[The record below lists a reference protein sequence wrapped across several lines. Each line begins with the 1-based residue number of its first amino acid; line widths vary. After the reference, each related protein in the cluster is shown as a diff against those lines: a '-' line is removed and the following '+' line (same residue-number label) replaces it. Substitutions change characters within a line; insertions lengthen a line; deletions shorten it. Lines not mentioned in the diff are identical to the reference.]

1 MATTI
6 DRLQIEINTQATK
19 ANTAIDNLIGR
30 LDKLT
35 TSLGRINSSSING
48 LANGVDRLG
57 KAMQTMNGVKTS
69 DFTRLAKNI
78 SKMGSV
84 NTQALNSTASSLSHI
99 TRAFNN
105 LGSVSANSVQMAELA
120 KSLSKLGGVNVQR
133 AITNIPQLATA
144 LNNLMVTLSRSPRVS
159 DNVIRLTNSL
169 ARLAS
174 QGGKVGTSSRSLQN
188 SLNSTNIAVKKARV
202 GFTGLASTI
211 GRLYATYFWVKRIF
225 DALKS
230 SITSTADYIEAYN
243 YFNVALGK
251 IGSDWSH
258 QWEKYAS
265 EIGVSSAEEYADSFS
280 SRLQENLKG
289 LSGVSIELDAKGNGL
304 LSTTGTKNLGLN
316 IQEVTQYASQLAS
329 VTNSVGQTG
338 EVSLATASAFTKL
351 GADMSS
357 LFNLDYSSVMNNLQ
371 SGLIGQSRALYKYGI
386 DITNATLQTYAYELG
401 LEKAVSEMTQAEKM
415 QLRMIAILDQSKVS
429 WGDLANTINSPS
441 NMIRQFKNNL
451 KETGMVL
458 GQLFIPLLQK
468 VLPVINGVTIALKNL
483 FVNLAGFLNINIDL
497 SSFGQ
502 GYSDIG
508 EEMDGV
514 ADSFDNATESAK
526 EWKNQLMGFD
536 EINKLQEDNSSK
548 NGVGGSIDLT
558 DEILK
563 ATSEYEKVWQQA
575 YDRMENDAE
584 KWAQRISKKLQPIK
598 KLFQDIAIG
607 DWFAVGQDVSN
618 LTAGIFHFFSDAID
632 NVNWKQVG
640 EKIGNY
646 LEGIN
651 WYKVITEGIKLKFE
665 IGKAIAEVWFSSL
678 NVAPIET
685 SIITALATL
694 KFTGL
699 GKILGNKIKK
709 VIMGSAFTTSIVSGF
724 KGAFASLG
732 GSIGSILA
740 MDLAVVFGAGSIAE
754 IGMTIG
760 VGLASSVLAGIAGWG
775 LGQKIYELISG
786 EHIEESFTEQMS
798 IIAEGF
804 KDGSIKDALRL
815 WGEDIIDGLKVAKD
829 SVYEWWQETPI
840 SEWLDVKVG
849 SIFHKNNLQDIKNA
863 SQEMFS
869 RWFGK
874 NPLSATLSD
883 IFVLTSTAIAKPSEI
898 IDGLRVLWQDVCA
911 GDFRFS
917 LFNIMEFPSYNEF
930 EGALK
935 LLWKDVKN
943 GDFRFEIFNIMQ
955 FPSWN
960 ETRSAL
966 RQMWTDILNGD
977 FKFNFL
983 GLFTFPSWNELKSV
997 ITQMWNN
1004 ILNSGFK
1011 FGFLELFEFPSA
1023 NDLINSF
1030 KKPWNEFANWLNKQL
1045 TWEAK
1050 IKNPF
1055 TGKTLQEFKFD
1066 FGNVPKFATGGFP
1079 EDGLFMANHN
1089 ELVGQFSNGNTVVAN
1104 NEQIIAGIQSG
1115 VYEAVLSAMN
1125 NANQGTQGDIV
1136 VQIDGKKVFQAVRKQ
1151 HNNYLMQTGK
1161 NAFA

>member
-57 KAMQTMNGVKTS
+57 KAMQTMNSVKTS

-105 LGSVSANSVQMAELA
+105 LGSVSANSAQMAELA

-169 ARLAS
+169 ARLAL

-188 SLNSTNIAVKKARV
+188 SLNRTNIAVKKARV

-225 DALKS
+225 DALKK

-251 IGSDWSH
+251 IGKDWSH

-357 LFNLDYSSVMNNLQ
+357 LFNIDYSQVMNNLQ

-536 EINKLQEDNSSK
+536 EINKLQEDKSSQ

-558 DEILK
+558 DEIVK
-563 ATSEYEKVWQQA
+563 ATSEYEKIWQQA

-584 KWAQRISKKLQPIK
+584 KWAQRISGKLQPIK

-607 DWFAVGQDVSN
+607 DWFAVGQDTSN
-618 LTAGIFHFFSDAID
+618 LVAGIFHFFSEAID
-632 NVNWKQVG
+632 KVEWKQVG
-640 EKIGNY
+640 ENIGDY
-646 LEGIN
+646 LDGID

-665 IGKAIAEVWFSSL
+665 IGKAIAEVWFSSFDT
-678 NVAPIET
+678 APIET
-685 SIITALATL
+685 SVITALATL

-699 GKILGNKIKK
+699 GKLLSSKIATT
-709 VIMGSAFTTSIVSGF
+709 ITGSAF
-724 KGAFASLG
+724 
-732 GSIGSILA
+732 
-740 MDLAVVFGAGSIAE
+740 VVTLTKALKKYK
-754 IGMTIG
+754 TP
-760 VGLASSVLAGIAGWG
+760 
-775 LGQKIYELISG
+775 
-786 EHIEESFTEQMS
+786 
-798 IIAEGF
+798 IIKYTVTLLVAAI
-804 KDGSIKDALRL
+804 SIK
-815 WGEDIIDGLKVAKD
+815 VAQN
-829 SVYEWWQETPI
+829 ELEPI
-840 SEWLDVKVG
+840 FSEYDL
-849 SIFHKNNLQDIKNA
+849 NEIKEA
-863 SQEMFS
+863 SEEMFND
-869 RWFGK
+869 WFGK
-874 NPLSATLSD
+874 NKFSLTLSD
-883 IFVLTSTAIAKPSEI
+883 MFVVTSTTISEPSEV
-898 IDGLRVLWQDVCA
+898 IDALKKLWKDVCS
-911 GDFRFS
+911 GDFKFN
-917 LFNIMEFPSYNEF
+917 LFNLFEFPSYNEF
-930 EGALK
+930 TDALK
-935 LLWKDVKN
+935 LLWNDIEN
-943 GDFRFEIFNIMQ
+943 GDFRFSLLGITEFPSKNEMTSALSALWEDIKRGNFRFKLLNIME

-960 ETRSAL
+960 ETKSGLKQMWNDIKNGDFKFSFLGLFTFPSWNDMKSAIK
-966 RQMWTDILNGD
+966 QMWTDILNGD
-977 FKFNFL
+977 FKFSFL
-983 GLFTFPSWNELKSV
+983 G
-997 ITQMWNN
+997 
-1004 ILNSGFK
+1004 
-1011 FGFLELFEFPSA
+1011 LFEFPSF
-1023 NDLINSF
+1023 NDLVNAF
-1030 KKPWNEFANWLNKQL
+1030 KKPWNEFADWLNEQL
-1045 TWEAK
+1045 TWEIPAM
-1050 IKNPF
+1050 KNPF
-1055 TGKTLQEFKFD
+1055 TGKNITQKYTFD
-1066 FGNVPKFATGGFP
+1066 LGNIPKFATGGFP

-1089 ELVGQFSNGNTVVAN
+1089 ELVGQFSNGQTAVAN